1 MLGLWFTCNLIDM
14 ADINFSDKMRDAQN
28 LMNIWMKRSI
38 TPLGRVA
45 ILKSLILSK
54 LIYLWLLL
62 PNPPE
67 KLQQALQNMCFN
79 FVWNNKRDKIK
90 RTVSV
95 RNVNKG
101 GIGIPSV
108 KALILSLKISWMKK
122 LYEDKKWYTI
132 LLAEC
137 PDIEKHKSFGPQ
149 YLCNLNS
156 NPFWRDVFIAYSH
169 FYDKVQLSKSQELLA
184 EPLFWNSKFKINKQT
199 FCHKHW
205 ANKNIFFVKDLLSNT
220 GNFLS
225 YPDFKD
231 IYAINV
237 NFLEYYGCL
246 QSIKKYLRESKIL
259 IANNQCDPFTAAASK
274 LKSSP
279 KGSKTFYNVIIN
291 NSETPNPCKTWES
304 LTDVEIDWKKCFI
317 K

>member
-67 KLQQALQNMCFN
+67 KLQQELQNMCFN

-95 RNVNKG
+95 RNVNEG

-149 YLCNLNS
+149 FLCNLNS

-184 EPLFWNSKFKINKQT
+184 EPLLWNSKFKINK
-199 FCHKHW
+199 
-205 ANKNIFFVKDLLSNT
+205 
-220 GNFLS
+220 
-225 YPDFKD
+225 
-231 IYAINV
+231 
-237 NFLEYYGCL
+237 
-246 QSIKKYLRESKIL
+246 
-259 IANNQCDPFTAAASK
+259 
-274 LKSSP
+274 
-279 KGSKTFYNVIIN
+279 
-291 NSETPNPCKTWES
+291 
-304 LTDVEIDWKKCFI
+304 
-317 K
+317 